1 MFRPPACP
9 PHANLNWKTDDMR
22 KNSLLTATAL
32 GLVLSGGLS
41 PFAGQAFAE
50 TSISSSTTAPLV
62 TSTTGDLTVTS
73 DGSITLTSGTAIT
86 VDSNSALS
94 FAGAISMAASESG
107 STGILITD
115 YADRTAALT
124 FTGDITVTDDY
135 TATDTTSLDLSE
147 DGYVDAPWAEGTG
160 RYGIHSTGTSP
171 FVGDVNI
178 VSGSAIDVEGNESY
192 GIRFENKIDGAF
204 TYDGTMTLIGDNS
217 TGISLEKGVTGNV
230 YLSGSVT
237 AVGKNASA
245 IKITG
250 DLGGS
255 LLIDGTYTGYAYSS
269 TSALSQAVYDNLIPA
284 NNLLQSGPLVTIA
297 SNVANGVL
305 LGSSVT
311 STVDDNTDEDGDG
324 LTDTD
329 QTTASLSQYGNAP
342 ALVIGSTTED
352 IALGGLTYASTAID
366 PPSVNYGLLIRGSVA
381 AYGVHPGVTSN
392 ALVIGGTG
400 YATTIANGVG
410 IKGSVTSSSYG
421 GDTTAISLLDGATTP
436 QLDVSGKITAST
448 SRYLTTTEDA
458 DGTITSY
465 TVSNVGKAT
474 ALSIASGA
482 SLSAVNVAASSG
494 IYASSSGSTG
504 SATAITDA
512 SGTLTS
518 ITNSGAIS
526 ATITA
531 TDDDGDGVTQ
541 AITGTA
547 TAIDVSANT
556 TGVTIK
562 QVDNNATDSDDDE
575 AIAAPYIY
583 GNIMLG
589 SGNDSISSSGGYI
602 YGNIDYGAG
611 TGSLTLTNDAIFL
624 GKLTSTGEIAMDID
638 SGAKA
643 GLTAGSSA
651 LLSSLHV
658 GADSTLALT
667 LSLASPTTPIL
678 TNSGAAVFDDG
689 ALLYLTLDKILT
701 TPTTFTVMTASSFS
715 LGNMT
720 TSTLDGYI
728 PYLYHADLETS
739 TSGTELYAN
748 FRLKTKAEAGYSD
761 NQYNALTPILAI
773 VAQDSGAE
781 TALLSETTKSSFD
794 QIYNQYL
801 PDYSGENLLSLS
813 LGSSSLNRSLGN
825 LTVIPNNNG
834 GQYWLQEYGFNTKRG
849 YSDTAGFSSTGF
861 SFAGGRERQ
870 VYGNQMVGAY
880 MSLTSSSP
888 KDTFAIGNEIA
899 SVSDITLG
907 GYWRLNTGACQG
919 WAHAGAGYTQFKTTR
934 SLLTT
939 TVSHTAIAKWD
950 GYSTSAGAGASYDIT
965 FGKLGIT
972 PQVFVDYYGLN
983 ESKHAESGGGDY
995 FDLTIDEREGHL
1007 LSSTAQIN
1015 VSYKAG
1021 MIKPE
1026 LWLGY
1031 KQNISAT
1038 LADTVASFST
1048 GDPFTLSGGNIE
1060 GGGPVA
1066 GFRISA
1072 DNPYSYFAIEAE
1084 YEKTEA
1090 YTNTSIS
1097 LRTRF
1102 QF

>member
-1 MFRPPACP
+1 
-9 PHANLNWKTDDMR
+9 MR

-50 TSISSSTTAPLV
+50 TSLSSSTTSPLV

-73 DGSITLTSGTAIT
+73 DGAITLTNGTAIT
-86 VDSNSALS
+86 VNSNNAMS
-94 FAGAISMAASESG
+94 FAGAINMAASASG

-135 TATDTTSLDLSE
+135 TATDTTSLDGTK
-147 DGYVDAPWAEGTG
+147 DGYVEAPWAEGTG

-171 FVGDVNI
+171 FVGDIDI
-178 VSGSAIDVEGNESY
+178 VSSSAIDVEGNNSY

-204 TYDGTMTLIGDNS
+204 TYDGSMTLIGDNS
-217 TGISLEKGVTGNV
+217 TGISLEKGVTRNV

-237 AVGKNASA
+237 AVGENASA

-255 LLIDGTYTGYAYSS
+255 LLIDGTYSGYAYSS
-269 TSALSQAVYDNLIPA
+269 TSSLTQAVYNNLIPGQ
-284 NNLLQSGPLVTIA
+284 NLLQAGPLVTIA
-297 SNVANGVL
+297 GNVANGVL
-305 LGSSVT
+305 LGASVT
-311 STVDDNTDEDGDG
+311 SQDANNTDEDGDG
-324 LTDTD
+324 LIDTE
-329 QTTASLSQYGNAP
+329 QTTASLSQYGSAP
-342 ALVIGSTTED
+342 ALVIGSTTEN
-352 IALGGLTYASTAID
+352 ITLGGLTYTSTAID
-366 PPSVNYGLLIRGSVA
+366 PPSVNYGLLIRGNVA
-381 AYGVHPGVTSN
+381 ASGVHPGVTSN

-400 YATTIANGVG
+400 YTTTIANGIG
-410 IKGSVTSSSYG
+410 IKGSVTSTSYG
-421 GDTTAISLLDGATTP
+421 GDTAAISLLEGATTP
-436 QLDVSGKITAST
+436 QLDINGKVSATT
-448 SRYLTTTEDA
+448 TRYLTTTEDDA
-458 DGTITSY
+458 GKITSY

-482 SLSAVNVAASSG
+482 SLGTVNVAASSG

-504 SATAITDA
+504 SATAIIDA
-512 SGTLTS
+512 SGTLSS
-518 ITNSGAIS
+518 ITNNGSIS

-531 TDDDGDGVTQ
+531 TDDNGDGVTETV
-541 AITGTA
+541 TGTA
-547 TAIDVSANT
+547 TAIDARANT
-556 TGVTIK
+556 SGVTIK
-562 QVDNNATDSDDDE
+562 QVDTAPTDSDEDK

-583 GNIMLG
+583 GNILLG
-589 SGNDSISSSGGYI
+589 SGNDSISSSGGSI

-611 TGSLTLTNDAIFL
+611 TGSLTLTDEAVFL
-624 GKLTSTGEIAMDID
+624 GKLTSTGAIAMDID

-643 GLTAGSSA
+643 GLTAGSSV

-667 LSLASPTTPIL
+667 LSLDSPSTPIL
-678 TNSGAAVFDDG
+678 TNTGAAVFDNS
-689 ALLYLTLDKILT
+689 ALLYLSLDKILT

-715 LGNMT
+715 LGNMP

-728 PYLYHADLETS
+728 PYLYHADLETN
-739 TSGTELYAN
+739 TDGTELYAN
-748 FRLKTKAEAGYSD
+748 FRLKTKEEAGYSD
-761 NQYNALTPILAI
+761 NQYKALTPILAI

-781 TALLSETTKSSFD
+781 SALLSETTKASFD

-801 PDYSGENLLSLS
+801 PDYSGENLLNLS
-813 LGSSSLNRSLGN
+813 LGSSALNRSLGN
-825 LTVIPNNNG
+825 LTVIPDNNG

-861 SFAGGRERQ
+861 SLAGGRERQ
-870 VYGNQMVGAY
+870 VYGNQMVGTY

-899 SVSDITLG
+899 SISDITLG
-907 GYWRLNTGACQG
+907 GYWRLNAGAFKG

-934 SLLTT
+934 NLLTT

-950 GYSTSAGAGASYDIT
+950 GYSTSAGAGAAYDLT
-965 FGKLGIT
+965 SGKFGIT

-1015 VSYKAG
+1015 VSYKTG

-1038 LADTVASFST
+1038 LADTVARFST
-1048 GDPFTLSGGNIE
+1048 GDPFALSGGNIE

-1072 DNPYSYFAIEAE
+1072 DNPYSYFAIEAA
-1084 YEKTEA
+1084 YEKTDA